1 MGFPPPP
8 DGPNTP
14 QLPGAPSALPTGGA
28 TIGVATPS
36 MPAAPAG
43 FLICGFGF
51 PLPFGLAFSLRIPPF
66 PPFPIPPT
74 FNFLLQLRCDL
85 SDPFSAGF
93 GFGGGRVVNADP
105 EADSEFGA

>member
-1 MGFPPPP
+1 MQQSRPPRFPRP
-8 DGPNTP
+8 
-14 QLPGAPSALPTGGA
+14 LIALRKLLRKLRA
-28 TIGVATPS
+28 Q
-36 MPAAPAG
+36 PAAPAG

-85 SDPFSAGF
+85 SDPFSADF